1 MAARWPVETVLRLTL
16 ADAVA
21 RIPPRYAALQTV
33 EDGVRPGEELLNLAK
48 VDNRERASATPA

>member
-1 MAARWPVETVLRLTL
+1 LPARWPVDAVLRLTL
-16 ADAVA
+16 ADAAA
-21 RIPPRYAALQTV
+21 RNPPGCATLQTV